1 MANVEYDFDLT
12 MQKKILALLI
22 QDFQYLSSV
31 GIEVVKPS
39 YFDNL
44 VYQNLCK
51 WIVTYFKQYHT
62 PVTES
67 VLTTELNRYDEKVNM
82 SSDEKEMYFSTIRD
96 MINIVIEDV
105 DYVKDAATQFA
116 RKAAFRGAILQIK
129 DLYDNGLEPEDGMQI
144 LQNAASV
151 GAGEHLGMDLTECI
165 DKMPDI
171 LNEIYDRKNLFQ
183 TMIPS
188 LDDALMGGMAKG
200 ELHVVVGAPGKG
212 KSKLM
217 SYMAYAGLL
226 QNRHVVYISCE
237 LKEPAVMSNIVQC
250 ATGFTMMD
258 IMDPAKREIY
268 LAKAE
273 KIKRL
278 APHLKAI
285 YYPNKTVN
293 INNIRTYLT
302 KLQTIEEFRPGLII
316 VDYADLLNPVAKP
329 LGNNY
334 EDCGNIFYDLVTLAD
349 LYECPVVTG
358 SQLGRHVWNQ
368 VGDEVITQDTLADSA
383 KKAHVS

>member
-1 MANVEYDFDLT
+1 M
-12 MQKKILALLI
+12 KILSNKELI
-22 QDFQYLSSV
+22 VDEPVPVYDL
-31 GIEVVKPS
+31 EVNHS
-39 YFDNL
+39 CHNF
-44 VYQNLCK
+44 
-51 WIVTYFKQYHT
+51 
-62 PVTES
+62 
-67 VLTTELNRYDEKVNM
+67 
-82 SSDEKEMYFSTIRD
+82 
-96 MINIVIEDV
+96 
-105 DYVKDAATQFA
+105 
-116 RKAAFRGAILQIK
+116 
-129 DLYDNGLEPEDGMQI
+129 
-144 LQNAASV
+144 
-151 GAGEHLGMDLTECI
+151 
-165 DKMPDI
+165 
-171 LNEIYDRKNLFQ
+171 
-183 TMIPS
+183 S
-188 LDDALMGGMAKG
+188 LDNN
-200 ELHVVVGAPGKG
+200 VVVHNCLVGAPGKG

-217 SYMAYAGLL
+217 SYLAYAGLL

-302 KLQTIEEFRPGLII
+302 KLQTIEDFKPGLII

-334 EDCGNIFYDLVTLAD
+334 EDCGNIFYDLCYLAD
-349 LYECPVVTG
+349 IYECPVVTG

-368 VGDEVITQDTLADSA
+368 IGDEVITQDTLADSA
-383 KKAHVS
+383 KKAHVAYSIISLNQNMEETHKGLMRLFTAKVRRGKTLETIYCKFDKNINLVKEIPPYDPKNLAEVNV